1 MKMSVTIRTPNGG
14 FKVTWWGEI
23 VVWLAGRVD
32 QFLKEVNRN
41 KVFYLSFSVDIQY
54 LDYNWE

>member
-1 MKMSVTIRTPNGG
+1 MSVTIRTPNGG

-23 VVWLAGRVD
+23 AGRVD